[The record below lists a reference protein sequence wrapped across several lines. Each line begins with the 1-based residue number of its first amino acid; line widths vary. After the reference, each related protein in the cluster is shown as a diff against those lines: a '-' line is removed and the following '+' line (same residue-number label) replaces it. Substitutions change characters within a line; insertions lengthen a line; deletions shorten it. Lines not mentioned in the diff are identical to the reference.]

1 MSLNIGVFLGSKL
14 GDDKKNFNLIKKFS
28 KWFIKQNH
36 TLIIG
41 GTDSGLM
48 QILAEE
54 VYKKVNVKAIYTQ
67 QSIDS
72 SRNYDFY
79 TELIIVNDS
88 FKKKEVFEKKSDLF
102 IAFPGGIG
110 TLDEIIDIINRNL
123 LKEINKKLFLIDDN
137 FYWKKFNDLLNYLK
151 SKNFSNG
158 NYRDYNLTIC
168 NFEKLKNEINKID
181 AQNKS

>member
-1 MSLNIGVFLGSKL
+1 
-14 GDDKKNFNLIKKFS
+14 
-28 KWFIKQNH
+28 
-36 TLIIG
+36 
-41 GTDSGLM
+41 M
-48 QILAEE
+48 QILAKE

-67 QSIDS
+67 QSVDS

-88 FKKKEVFEKKSDLF
+88 FKKKKEVFEKKSDLF
-102 IAFPGGIG
+102 IAFPGGVG

-151 SKNFSNG
+151 SKIFPM
-158 NYRDYNLTIC
+158 LI
-168 NFEKLKNEINKID
+168 IKIII
-181 AQNKS
+181 

>member
-41 GTDSGLM
+41 GTNSGLM

-88 FKKKEVFEKKSDLF
+88 FKKKEFFEKESDLF

-123 LKEINKKLFLIDDN
+123 LKEINKKLFLINDN
-137 FYWKKFNDLLNYLK
+137 SYWKKFNELL
-151 SKNFSNG
+151 
-158 NYRDYNLTIC
+158 DY
-168 NFEKLKNEINKID
+168 FKLKHFTSNNYENHNFTTCNLEQLKKEIKRID
-181 AQNKS
+181 AKNKS

>member
-88 FKKKEVFEKKSDLF
+88 FKKKKFLKK
-102 IAFPGGIG
+102 
-110 TLDEIIDIINRNL
+110 NL
-123 LKEINKKLFLIDDN
+123 TFLLLFLEV
-137 FYWKKFNDLLNYLK
+137 
-151 SKNFSNG
+151 SVH
-158 NYRDYNLTIC
+158 
-168 NFEKLKNEINKID
+168 
-181 AQNKS
+181 

>member
-1 MSLNIGVFLGSKL
+1 MIALVDCNNFYASCERVFRPDLEHKPIVVLSNNDGCVIARSNEAKKL
-14 GDDKKNFNLIKKFS
+14 GI
-28 KWFIKQNH
+28 QM
-36 TLIIG
+36 G
-41 GTDSGLM
+41 EP
-48 QILAEE
+48 A
-54 VYKKVNVKAIYTQ
+54 
-67 QSIDS
+67 
-72 SRNYDFY
+72 
-79 TELIIVNDS
+79 

-110 TLDEIIDIINRNL
+110 TLDEITDIINRNL

-137 FYWKKFNDLLNYLK
+137 FYWKKFNDLLNHLK
-151 SKNFSNG
+151 LKNFSNG

>member
-41 GTDSGLM
+41 GTNSGLM

-72 SRNYDFY
+72 SKNYDFY
-79 TELIIVNDS
+79 TDLIIVNDS

-102 IAFPGGIG
+102 IAFPGGVG

-123 LKEINKKLFLIDDN
+123 LKEINKKLFLINDN
-137 FYWKKFNDLLNYLK
+137 SYWKKFNELL
-151 SKNFSNG
+151 
-158 NYRDYNLTIC
+158 DY
-168 NFEKLKNEINKID
+168 FKLKHFTSNNYENHNFTTCNLEQLKKEIKRID
-181 AQNKS
+181 AKNKS